1 MELADYAHIAGAIVT
16 AALGLMGL
24 VRPSAAAAFTS
35 MSPVGKIGVSEI
47 RATYGGFFLFLG
59 VFALIVREPLA
70 FQVLGWAWVGPAA
83 GRAVSVVVDAS
94 REAKNF
100 GGIVF
105 EGIIGGLLL
114 FP

>member
-1 MELADYAHIAGAIVT
+1 MAATDYAHIAGAVIT

-24 VRPSAAAAFTS
+24 VKPAAAAAFTS

-70 FQVLGWAWVGPAA
+70 YQVLGWAWIGAAA

-94 REAKNF
+94 REPKNF

-105 EGIIGGLLL
+105 EGVIGALLL
-114 FP
+114 VP